1 MNATER
7 EENQSRGWIEASK
20 QKKKKQVVS
29 EEKKE
34 REIHV
39 PVATLFLPCDGF
51 YVLEKSFDNIL
62 LPCIFLSIIALK
74 LV

>member
-1 MNATER
+1 M
-7 EENQSRGWIEASK
+7 QQRGRKTRAGDGLK
-20 QKKKKQVVS
+20 QAKKKQVVS

-39 PVATLFLPCDGF
+39 PMATLFLPCDGF

-74 LV
+74 VV

>member
-20 QKKKKQVVS
+20 KKQVVS
-29 EEKKE
+29 KEKKE

-39 PVATLFLPCDGF
+39 PMATLFLPCDGF

-74 LV
+74 VV

>member
-1 MNATER
+1 M
-7 EENQSRGWIEASK
+7 QQRGRKTRAGDGLK
-20 QKKKKQVVS
+20 QEKK
-29 EEKKE
+29 KKE

-39 PVATLFLPCDGF
+39 PMATLFLPCDGF

-74 LV
+74 VV